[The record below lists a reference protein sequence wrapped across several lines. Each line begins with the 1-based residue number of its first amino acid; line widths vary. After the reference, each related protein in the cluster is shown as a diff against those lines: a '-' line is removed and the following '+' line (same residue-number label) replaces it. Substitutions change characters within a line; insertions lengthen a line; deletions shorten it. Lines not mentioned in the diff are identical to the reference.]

1 MNNIKEKPLTGARN
15 SKKTQAVDQEIEP
28 QAVGQVEPETNPLTW
43 LTLEAVLIAL
53 IIVAGVSLRL
63 WRLGSYPLSDVE
75 AQQSLVA
82 FQLVN
87 GNAIQST
94 DYSPLLASLS
104 GLAFLLFQD
113 SSAMARLAAV
123 LIGTVL
129 FLLPLTLRRQL
140 GSAVALIA
148 SALLAI
154 SPTALFLSRTVN
166 SEIAVAAGALMV
178 FSGFFNWSDTGR
190 QRWLYLAAGGLA
202 VMLTAGPLGY
212 SIIVIFALVVLI
224 KLAAFRQLWQQGI
237 DLAAAN
243 SDSEPKTDADDAA
256 EAESRFP
263 PALKQAGIFLLVAL
277 LILSTAA
284 MFNLSGLSVTTN
296 LFMAWVG
303 RFTFQPRLDGGFNA
317 VFLLTLYEILTVV
330 AGLVGLTFALLS
342 RNLLKQSLAGW
353 FIGALILD
361 LVMIGRPTGSVILSL
376 VPLTL
381 LAALALSAL
390 ADSLQRWGQWGNEG
404 IILAAGVVILGFGY
418 IGLTGWLVRACGV
431 DDRFCQWA
439 WLQSVAAVA
448 LFLVIVFFFGFVQN
462 DAGISLRGL
471 AITGV
476 VLGLIAIIGFGW
488 RLNYGPLE
496 NLAYQPLAGIPA
508 STEVIDLMDTL
519 SEESLLRAQD
529 NRMIDITLSGATP
542 ALLWHLR
549 NFKNVTPTGS
559 IITPPA
565 SSAVI
570 TLTADD
576 EQPNL
581 GESYIGQDFA
591 LNSVW
596 SPVGLPAKD
605 LINWL
610 IYREVAQRPQRG
622 NQAILWLRFGAG

>member
-1 MNNIKEKPLTGARN
+1 MNIKEKPLTRTRN
-15 SKKTQAVDQEIEP
+15 SPKVRAVDQEIEP
-28 QAVGQVEPETNPLTW
+28 EAVGQVEPETNPLAW
-43 LTLEAVLIAL
+43 LTVEMVLIAL
-53 IIVAGVSLRL
+53 IVIVGAGLRL
-63 WRLGSYPLSDVE
+63 WQLGNYPLSDVE

-82 FQLVN
+82 FQLAN
-87 GNAIQST
+87 GEAIQST
-94 DYSPLLASLS
+94 NYSPLLVSLN

-113 SSAMARLAAV
+113 SGATARLASV
-123 LIGTVL
+123 LIGTIL

-140 GSAVALIA
+140 GPAVTLIA

-166 SEIAVAAGALMV
+166 SEIAVAVGALMI
-178 FSGFFNWSDTGR
+178 FAGFFNWSDSGQ
-190 QRWLYLAAGGLA
+190 QRWLYLAAGGVA
-202 VMLTAGPLGY
+202 VALTTGPLGY
-212 SIIVIFALVVLI
+212 SIIVIFAVVILI
-224 KLAAFRQLWQQGI
+224 KLAAFRQLWDQGLS
-237 DLAAAN
+237 LAAAN
-243 SDSEPKTDADDAA
+243 NDIESETASDDAT
-256 EAESRFP
+256 EAVDRFP
-263 PALKQAGIFLLVAL
+263 AALKQAGLFLLAAM

-296 LFMAWVG
+296 LFMEWVS

-342 RNLLKQSLAGW
+342 RDLLKQSLAGW

-381 LAALALSAL
+381 LAGLALSTL
-390 ADSLQRWGQWGNEG
+390 ADNLQQWGQWGNEG

-418 IGLTGWLVRACGV
+418 IGLTGWLVRVCGA
-431 DDRFCQWA
+431 DDRFCQLA

-488 RLNYGPLE
+488 RLNYGRLE

-508 STEVIDLMDTL
+508 STEVIDMMDTL

-529 NRMIDITLSGATP
+529 NHLIDITLSGATP
-542 ALLWHLR
+542 ALLWQLR

-559 IITPPA
+559 IITPPNTT
-565 SSAVI
+565 AVI

-581 GESYIGQDFA
+581 GEAYIGQDFA

-596 SPVGLPAKD
+596 SPVGLPAK
-605 LINWL
+605 
-610 IYREVAQRPQRG
+610 E
-622 NQAILWLRFGAG
+622 

>member
-1 MNNIKEKPLTGARN
+1 MNIKEKPLTRTRN
-15 SKKTQAVDQEIEP
+15 SPKVRAVDQEIEP
-28 QAVGQVEPETNPLTW
+28 EAVGQVEPETNPLAW
-43 LTLEAVLIAL
+43 LTVEMVLIAL
-53 IIVAGVSLRL
+53 IVIVGAGLRL
-63 WRLGSYPLSDVE
+63 WQLGNYPLSDVE

-82 FQLVN
+82 FQLAN
-87 GNAIQST
+87 GEAIQST
-94 DYSPLLASLS
+94 NYSPLLVSLN

-113 SSAMARLAAV
+113 SGATARLASV
-123 LIGTVL
+123 LIGTIL

-140 GSAVALIA
+140 GPAVTLIA

-166 SEIAVAAGALMV
+166 SEIAVAVGALMI
-178 FSGFFNWSDTGR
+178 FAGFFNWSDSGQ
-190 QRWLYLAAGGLA
+190 QRWLYLAAGGVA
-202 VMLTAGPLGY
+202 VALTAGPLGY
-212 SIIVIFALVVLI
+212 SIIVIFAVVILI
-224 KLAAFRQLWQQGI
+224 KLAAFRQLWDQGLS
-237 DLAAAN
+237 LAAAN
-243 SDSEPKTDADDAA
+243 NDIESETASDDAT
-256 EAESRFP
+256 EAVDRFP
-263 PALKQAGIFLLVAL
+263 AALKQAGLFLLAAM

-296 LFMAWVG
+296 LFMEWVS

-342 RNLLKQSLAGW
+342 RDLLKQSLAGW

-361 LVMIGRPTGSVILSL
+361 LVMVGRPTGSVILSL

-381 LAALALSAL
+381 LAGLALSTL
-390 ADSLQRWGQWGNEG
+390 ADNLQQWGQWGNEG

-418 IGLTGWLVRACGV
+418 IGLTGWLVRVCGA
-431 DDRFCQWA
+431 DDRFCQLA

-488 RLNYGPLE
+488 RLNYGRLE

-508 STEVIDLMDTL
+508 STEVIDMMDTL

-529 NRMIDITLSGATP
+529 NHLIDVTLSGATP
-542 ALLWHLR
+542 ALLWQLR

-559 IITPPA
+559 IITPPNTT
-565 SSAVI
+565 AVI

-581 GESYIGQDFA
+581 GEAYIGQDFA

-596 SPVGLPAKD
+596 SPVGLPAKE

-610 IYREVAQRPQRG
+610 IYREVTQRPQRG
-622 NQAILWLRFGAG
+622 NQAILWLRYGAG

>member
-1 MNNIKEKPLTGARN
+1 MNIKEKPLTRTRN
-15 SKKTQAVDQEIEP
+15 SPKVRAVDQEIEP
-28 QAVGQVEPETNPLTW
+28 EAVGQVEPETNPLAW
-43 LTLEAVLIAL
+43 LTVEMVLIAL
-53 IIVAGVSLRL
+53 IVIVGAGLRL
-63 WRLGSYPLSDVE
+63 WQLGNYPLSDVE

-82 FQLVN
+82 FQLAN
-87 GNAIQST
+87 GEAIQST
-94 DYSPLLASLS
+94 NYSPLLVSLN

-113 SSAMARLAAV
+113 SGATARLASV
-123 LIGTVL
+123 LIGTIL

-140 GSAVALIA
+140 GPAVTLIA

-166 SEIAVAAGALMV
+166 SEIAVAVGALMI
-178 FSGFFNWSDTGR
+178 FAGFFNWSDSGQ
-190 QRWLYLAAGGLA
+190 QRWLYLAAGGVA
-202 VMLTAGPLGY
+202 VALTAGPLGY
-212 SIIVIFALVVLI
+212 SIIVIFAVVILI
-224 KLAAFRQLWQQGI
+224 KLAAFRQLWDQGLS
-237 DLAAAN
+237 LAAAN
-243 SDSEPKTDADDAA
+243 NDIESETASDDAT
-256 EAESRFP
+256 EAVDRFP
-263 PALKQAGIFLLVAL
+263 AALKQAGLFLLAAM

-296 LFMAWVG
+296 LFMEWVS

-342 RNLLKQSLAGW
+342 RDLLKQSLAGW

-381 LAALALSAL
+381 LAGLALSTL
-390 ADSLQRWGQWGNEG
+390 ADNLQQWGQWGNEG

-418 IGLTGWLVRACGV
+418 IGLTGWLVRVCGA
-431 DDRFCQWA
+431 DDRFCQLA

-488 RLNYGPLE
+488 RLNYGRLE

-508 STEVIDLMDTL
+508 STEVIDMMDTL

-529 NRMIDITLSGATP
+529 NHLIDVTLSGATP
-542 ALLWHLR
+542 ALLWQLR

-559 IITPPA
+559 IITPPNTT
-565 SSAVI
+565 AVI

-581 GESYIGQDFA
+581 GEAYIGQDFA

-596 SPVGLPAKD
+596 SPVGLPAKE

-610 IYREVAQRPQRG
+610 IYREVTQRPQRG
-622 NQAILWLRFGAG
+622 NQAILWLRYGAG

>member
-1 MNNIKEKPLTGARN
+1 MNIKEKPLTRTRN
-15 SKKTQAVDQEIEP
+15 SPKVRAVDQEIEP
-28 QAVGQVEPETNPLTW
+28 EAVGQVEPETNPLAW
-43 LTLEAVLIAL
+43 LTVEMVLIAL
-53 IIVAGVSLRL
+53 IVIVGAGLRL
-63 WRLGSYPLSDVE
+63 WQLGNYPLSDVE

-82 FQLVN
+82 FQLAN
-87 GNAIQST
+87 GEAIQST
-94 DYSPLLASLS
+94 NYSPLLVSLN

-113 SSAMARLAAV
+113 SGATARLASV
-123 LIGTVL
+123 LIGTIL

-140 GSAVALIA
+140 GPAVTLIA

-166 SEIAVAAGALMV
+166 SEIAVAVGALMI
-178 FSGFFNWSDTGR
+178 FAGFFNWSDSGQ
-190 QRWLYLAAGGLA
+190 QRWLYLAAGGVA
-202 VMLTAGPLGY
+202 VALTAGPLGY
-212 SIIVIFALVVLI
+212 SIIVIFAVVILI
-224 KLAAFRQLWQQGI
+224 KLAAFRQLWDQGLS
-237 DLAAAN
+237 LAAAN
-243 SDSEPKTDADDAA
+243 NDIESETASDDAT
-256 EAESRFP
+256 EAVDRFP
-263 PALKQAGIFLLVAL
+263 AALKQAGLFLLAAM

-296 LFMAWVG
+296 LFMEWVS

-342 RNLLKQSLAGW
+342 RDLLKQSLAGW

-381 LAALALSAL
+381 LAGLALSTL
-390 ADSLQRWGQWGNEG
+390 ADNLQQWGQWGNEG
-404 IILAAGVVILGFGY
+404 IILAAGVIILGFGY
-418 IGLTGWLVRACGV
+418 IGLTGWLVRVCGA
-431 DDRFCQWA
+431 DDRFCQLA

-488 RLNYGPLE
+488 RLNYGRLE

-508 STEVIDLMDTL
+508 STEVIDMMDTL

-529 NRMIDITLSGATP
+529 NHLIDVTLSGATP
-542 ALLWHLR
+542 ALLWQLR

-559 IITPPA
+559 IITPPNTT
-565 SSAVI
+565 AVI

-581 GESYIGQDFA
+581 GEAYIGQDFA

-596 SPVGLPAKD
+596 SPVGLPAKE

-610 IYREVAQRPQRG
+610 IYREVTQRPQRG
-622 NQAILWLRFGAG
+622 NQAILWLRYGAG

>member
-1 MNNIKEKPLTGARN
+1 MNIKEKPLTRTRN
-15 SKKTQAVDQEIEP
+15 SPKVRAVDQEIEP
-28 QAVGQVEPETNPLTW
+28 EAVGQVEPETNPLAW
-43 LTLEAVLIAL
+43 LTVEMVLIAL
-53 IIVAGVSLRL
+53 IVIVGAGLRL
-63 WRLGSYPLSDVE
+63 WQLGNYPLSDVE

-82 FQLVN
+82 FQLAN
-87 GNAIQST
+87 GEAIQST
-94 DYSPLLASLS
+94 NYSPLLVSLN

-113 SSAMARLAAV
+113 SGATARLASV
-123 LIGTVL
+123 LIGTIL

-140 GSAVALIA
+140 GPAVTLIA

-166 SEIAVAAGALMV
+166 SEIAVAVGALMI
-178 FSGFFNWSDTGR
+178 FAGFFNWSDSGQ
-190 QRWLYLAAGGLA
+190 QRWLYLAAGGVA
-202 VMLTAGPLGY
+202 VALTAGPLGY
-212 SIIVIFALVVLI
+212 SIIVMFAVVILI
-224 KLAAFRQLWQQGI
+224 KLAAFRQLWDQGLS
-237 DLAAAN
+237 LAAAN
-243 SDSEPKTDADDAA
+243 NDIESETASDDAT
-256 EAESRFP
+256 EAVDRFP
-263 PALKQAGIFLLVAL
+263 AALKQAGLFLLAAM

-296 LFMAWVG
+296 LFMEWVS

-342 RNLLKQSLAGW
+342 RDLLKQSLAGW

-381 LAALALSAL
+381 LAGLALSTL
-390 ADSLQRWGQWGNEG
+390 ADNLQQWGQWGNEG

-418 IGLTGWLVRACGV
+418 IGLTGWLVRVCGA
-431 DDRFCQWA
+431 DDRFCQLA

-488 RLNYGPLE
+488 RLNYGRLE

-508 STEVIDLMDTL
+508 STEVIDMMDTL

-529 NRMIDITLSGATP
+529 NHLIDVTLSGATP
-542 ALLWHLR
+542 ALLWQLR

-559 IITPPA
+559 IITPPNTT
-565 SSAVI
+565 AVI

-581 GESYIGQDFA
+581 GEAYIGQDFA

-596 SPVGLPAKD
+596 SPVGLPAKE

-610 IYREVAQRPQRG
+610 IYREVTQRPQRG
-622 NQAILWLRFGAG
+622 NQAILWLRYGAG

>member
-1 MNNIKEKPLTGARN
+1 MNKIKEKPLTGARN
-15 SKKTQAVDQEIEP
+15 SHKTRAEDPEIEP
-28 QAVGQVEPETNPLTW
+28 QTVDQVEAEINPLAW
-43 LTLEAVLIAL
+43 LTLEVVLIAL
-53 IIVAGVSLRL
+53 IIVAGVSLR
-63 WRLGSYPLSDVE
+63 WWQLGGYPLSDVE

-82 FQLVN
+82 FQLAN
-87 GNAIQST
+87 GDAIQST
-94 DYSPLLASLS
+94 DYSPLLVSLS
-104 GLAFLLFQD
+104 GLAFLLFKD
-113 SSAMARLAAV
+113 SSATARLASV
-123 LIGTVL
+123 LIGTML
-129 FLLPLTLRRQL
+129 FLLPLTLRRRL
-140 GSAVALIA
+140 GPSITLIA

-166 SEIAVAAGALMV
+166 SEIAVAAGALMI
-178 FSGFFNWSDTGR
+178 FSGFFNWSDSGQ

-202 VMLTAGPLGY
+202 IALTAGPLGY
-212 SIIVIFALVVLI
+212 SIIVIFAVVILI
-224 KLAAFRQLWQQGI
+224 KLTAFKQLWQQAI
-237 DLAAAN
+237 ALTAN
-243 SDSEPKTDADDAA
+243 SDIEPKTDVDHTDD
-256 EAESRFP
+256 EESRFP
-263 PALKQAGIFLLVAL
+263 PALKQAGIFLLAAL
-277 LILSTAA
+277 LVLSTAA

-296 LFMAWVG
+296 LFMDWLS

-317 VFLLTLYEILTVV
+317 VFVLTMYEILTVV

-342 RNLLKQSLAGW
+342 RDLLKQSLAGW

-381 LAALALSAL
+381 LAALALSTL
-390 ADSLQRWGQWGNEG
+390 ADNLHRWGQWGNEG

-418 IGLTGWLVRACGV
+418 IGLTGWLVRVCGA

-439 WLQSVAAVA
+439 WLQSVAAIA

-476 VLGLIAIIGFGW
+476 VLGLIAIISFGW

-529 NRMIDITLSGATP
+529 NRLIDVTLSGATP
-542 ALLWHLR
+542 ALLWQLR
-549 NFKNVTPTGS
+549 HFKNVTHTGS
-559 IITPPA
+559 IIAPPTTT
-565 SSAVI
+565 AVI

-576 EQPNL
+576 EQPNV

-591 LNSVW
+591 LNSIW
-596 SPVGLPAKD
+596 SPVGLPAKE

-610 IYREVAQRPQRG
+610 IYREVGQRPQRG

>member
-1 MNNIKEKPLTGARN
+1 MNIKEKPLTRTRN
-15 SKKTQAVDQEIEP
+15 SPKVRAVDQEIEP
-28 QAVGQVEPETNPLTW
+28 EAVGQVEPETNPLAW
-43 LTLEAVLIAL
+43 LTVEMVLIAL
-53 IIVAGVSLRL
+53 IVIVGAGLRL
-63 WRLGSYPLSDVE
+63 WQLGNYPLSDVE

-82 FQLVN
+82 FQLAN
-87 GNAIQST
+87 GEAIQST
-94 DYSPLLASLS
+94 NYSPLLVSLN

-113 SSAMARLAAV
+113 SGATARLASV
-123 LIGTVL
+123 LIGTIL

-140 GSAVALIA
+140 GPAVTLIA

-166 SEIAVAAGALMV
+166 SEIAVAVGALMI
-178 FSGFFNWSDTGR
+178 FAGFFNWSDSGQ
-190 QRWLYLAAGGLA
+190 QRWLYLAAGGVA
-202 VMLTAGPLGY
+202 VALTAGPLGY
-212 SIIVIFALVVLI
+212 SIIVIFAVVILI
-224 KLAAFRQLWQQGI
+224 KLAAFRQLWDQGLS
-237 DLAAAN
+237 LAAAN
-243 SDSEPKTDADDAA
+243 NDIESETASDDAT
-256 EAESRFP
+256 EAVDRFP
-263 PALKQAGIFLLVAL
+263 AALKQAGLFLLAAM

-296 LFMAWVG
+296 LFMEWVS

-342 RNLLKQSLAGW
+342 RDLLKQSLAGW

-381 LAALALSAL
+381 LAGLALSTL
-390 ADSLQRWGQWGNEG
+390 ADNLQQWGQWGNEG
-404 IILAAGVVILGFGY
+404 IILAAGVIILGFGY
-418 IGLTGWLVRACGV
+418 IGLTGWLVRVCGA
-431 DDRFCQWA
+431 DDRFCQLA

-488 RLNYGPLE
+488 RLNYGRLE

-508 STEVIDLMDTL
+508 STEVIDMMDTL

-529 NRMIDITLSGATP
+529 NHLIDVTLSGATP
-542 ALLWHLR
+542 ALLWQLR

-559 IITPPA
+559 IITPPNTT
-565 SSAVI
+565 AVI

-581 GESYIGQDFA
+581 GEAYIGQDFA

-596 SPVGLPAKD
+596 SPVGLSAKD

-622 NQAILWLRFGAG
+622 NQAVLWLRFGAG

>member
-1 MNNIKEKPLTGARN
+1 MNIKEKPLTRTRN
-15 SKKTQAVDQEIEP
+15 SPKVRAVDQEIEP
-28 QAVGQVEPETNPLTW
+28 EAVGQVEPETNPLAW
-43 LTLEAVLIAL
+43 LTVEMVLIAL
-53 IIVAGVSLRL
+53 IVIVGAGLRL
-63 WRLGSYPLSDVE
+63 WQLGNYPLSDVE

-82 FQLVN
+82 FQLAN
-87 GNAIQST
+87 GEAIQST
-94 DYSPLLASLS
+94 NYSPLLVSLN

-113 SSAMARLAAV
+113 SSATARLASV
-123 LIGTVL
+123 LIGTIL

-140 GSAVALIA
+140 GPAVTLIA

-166 SEIAVAAGALMV
+166 SEIAVAVGALMI
-178 FSGFFNWSDTGR
+178 FAGFFNWSDSGQ
-190 QRWLYLAAGGLA
+190 QRWLYLAAGGVA
-202 VMLTAGPLGY
+202 VALTAGPLGY
-212 SIIVIFALVVLI
+212 SIIVIFAVVILI
-224 KLAAFRQLWQQGI
+224 KLAAFRQLWDQGLS
-237 DLAAAN
+237 LAAAN
-243 SDSEPKTDADDAA
+243 NDIESETASDDAT
-256 EAESRFP
+256 EAVDRFP
-263 PALKQAGIFLLVAL
+263 AALKQAGLFLLAAM

-296 LFMAWVG
+296 LFMEWVS

-342 RNLLKQSLAGW
+342 RDLLKQSLAGW

-361 LVMIGRPTGSVILSL
+361 LVMVGRPTGSVILSL

-381 LAALALSAL
+381 LAGLALSTL
-390 ADSLQRWGQWGNEG
+390 ADNLQQWGQWGNEG

-418 IGLTGWLVRACGV
+418 IGLTGWLVRVCGA
-431 DDRFCQWA
+431 DDRFCQLA

-488 RLNYGPLE
+488 RLNYGRLE

-508 STEVIDLMDTL
+508 STEVIDMMDTL

-529 NRMIDITLSGATP
+529 NHLIDVTLSGATP
-542 ALLWHLR
+542 ALLWQLR

-559 IITPPA
+559 IITPPNTT
-565 SSAVI
+565 AVI

-581 GESYIGQDFA
+581 GEAYIGQDFA

-596 SPVGLPAKD
+596 SPVGLPAKE

-610 IYREVAQRPQRG
+610 IYREVTQRPQRG
-622 NQAILWLRFGAG
+622 NQAILWLRYGAG

>member
-1 MNNIKEKPLTGARN
+1 MNIKEKPLTRTRN
-15 SKKTQAVDQEIEP
+15 SPKVRAVDQEIEP
-28 QAVGQVEPETNPLTW
+28 EAVGQVEPETNPLAW
-43 LTLEAVLIAL
+43 LTVEMVLIAL
-53 IIVAGVSLRL
+53 IVIVGAGLRL
-63 WRLGSYPLSDVE
+63 WQLGNYPLSDVE

-82 FQLVN
+82 FQLAN
-87 GNAIQST
+87 GEAIQST
-94 DYSPLLASLS
+94 NYSPLLVSLN

-113 SSAMARLAAV
+113 SGATARLASV
-123 LIGTVL
+123 LIGTIL

-140 GSAVALIA
+140 GPAVTLIA

-166 SEIAVAAGALMV
+166 SEIAVAVGALMI
-178 FSGFFNWSDTGR
+178 FAGFFNWSDSGQ
-190 QRWLYLAAGGLA
+190 QRWLYLAAGGVA
-202 VMLTAGPLGY
+202 VALTAGPLGY
-212 SIIVIFALVVLI
+212 SIIVIFAVVILI
-224 KLAAFRQLWQQGI
+224 KLAAFRQLWDQGLS
-237 DLAAAN
+237 LAAAN
-243 SDSEPKTDADDAA
+243 NDIESETASDDAT
-256 EAESRFP
+256 EAVDRFP
-263 PALKQAGIFLLVAL
+263 AALKQAGLFLLAAM

-296 LFMAWVG
+296 LFMEWVS

-317 VFLLTLYEILTVV
+317 IFLLTLYEILTVV

-342 RNLLKQSLAGW
+342 RDLLKQSLAGW

-381 LAALALSAL
+381 LAGLALSTL
-390 ADSLQRWGQWGNEG
+390 ADNLQQWGQWGNEG

-418 IGLTGWLVRACGV
+418 IGLTGWLVRVCGA
-431 DDRFCQWA
+431 DDRFCQLA

-488 RLNYGPLE
+488 RLNYGRLE

-508 STEVIDLMDTL
+508 STEVIDMMDTL

-529 NRMIDITLSGATP
+529 NHLIDITLSGATP
-542 ALLWHLR
+542 ALLWQLR

-559 IITPPA
+559 IITPPNTT
-565 SSAVI
+565 AVI

-581 GESYIGQDFA
+581 GEAYIGQDFA

-596 SPVGLPAKD
+596 SPVGLPAKE

-610 IYREVAQRPQRG
+610 IYREVTQRPQRG
-622 NQAILWLRFGAG
+622 NQAILWLRYGAG